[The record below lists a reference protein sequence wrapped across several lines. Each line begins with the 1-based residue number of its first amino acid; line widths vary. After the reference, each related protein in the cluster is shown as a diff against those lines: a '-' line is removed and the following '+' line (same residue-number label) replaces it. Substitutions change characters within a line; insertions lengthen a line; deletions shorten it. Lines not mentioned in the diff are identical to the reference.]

1 MRIHFILALVLLIG
15 VTTGCASNKNK
26 QPSVDSEGM
35 EKQIPVPVG
44 SAKVD
49 LEFLSFDDDMVSA
62 NVIEVIEYG
71 ASTDR
76 ISRSAP
82 VSYHVHDSII
92 NDIEM
97 MQEGDTFTALV
108 AMQPAGMGMK
118 SGSWTITQIITD

>member
-1 MRIHFILALVLLIG
+1 MRIHFILAMVLLIG

-26 QPSVDSEGM
+26 QPSVDTEGM

-49 LEFLSFDDDMVSA
+49 LEFLSFDEDMVSA

-82 VSYHVHDSII
+82 NSYYVHDSII
-92 NDIEM
+92 KDIEM

-108 AMQPAGMGMK
+108 AMQPTGMGMK
-118 SGSWTITQIITD
+118 KGSWAITEIISD